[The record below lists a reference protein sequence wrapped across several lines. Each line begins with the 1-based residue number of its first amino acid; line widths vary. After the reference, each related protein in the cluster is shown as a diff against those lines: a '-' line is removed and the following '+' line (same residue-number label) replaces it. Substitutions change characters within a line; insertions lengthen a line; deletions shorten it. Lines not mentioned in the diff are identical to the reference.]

1 MSYAKNELSGELK
14 DNFGN
19 RDWHHLGLFRK
30 KHKNKHWP
38 HAWAI
43 ERLDPILYNDGMFT
57 TLKWFCY
64 RLGNLRGD
72 IYIECFCHH
81 KLTER
86 EGSKYNS
93 IWKLG
98 AVGQVTTWC
107 VQKERLKV
115 SLGWQ
120 PEWHR
125 CPKPRIQHWEE
136 PVGGKGWWGG
146 ILFNDTWRIFLIL
159 QTHIVLEADP
169 PKRIRQRIPGL
180 RGTQAQKWSHL
191 TKKLSVVNAENVL
204 VGLMIDS
211 YTGNFYQ
218 FDPN

>member
-57 TLKWFCY
+57 TLKRFCY

-72 IYIECFCHH
+72 IYIERFCHH
-81 KLTER
+81 KLTKR

-125 CPKPRIQHWEE
+125 CSKSRIQHQEE

-146 ILFNDTWRIFLIL
+146 ILFKNTWRISPNI
-159 QTHIVLEADP
+159 TDSPCAGGWSSKENEAEDP
-169 PKRIRQRIPGL
+169 RTEKNMGVEVEPP
-180 RGTQAQKWSHL
+180 H
-191 TKKLSVVNAENVL
+191 
-204 VGLMIDS
+204 
-211 YTGNFYQ
+211 
-218 FDPN
+218 

>member
-30 KHKNKHWP
+30 KYKNKHWP

-72 IYIECFCHH
+72 IYIERFCHH

-146 ILFNDTWRIFLIL
+146 ILFNNTWRISPNIPDS
-159 QTHIVLEADP
+159 HCAGGWSSKENEAEDP
-169 PKRIRQRIPGL
+169 RTEK
-180 RGTQAQKWSHL
+180 
-191 TKKLSVVNAENVL
+191 N
-204 VGLMIDS
+204 
-211 YTGNFYQ
+211 TGVEVE
-218 FDPN
+218 PPH

>member
-1 MSYAKNELSGELK
+1 MSYAKNELGGELK

-19 RDWHHLGLFRK
+19 RNWHHLGLFWK

-38 HAWAI
+38 HAWVI

-57 TLKWFCY
+57 TLKRFCY
-64 RLGNLRGD
+64 RLANLRGD
-72 IYIECFCHH
+72 IYNERFCNH

-98 AVGQVTTWC
+98 AAGQVTTWC
-107 VQKERLKV
+107 VQKERLKI

-125 CPKPRIQHWEE
+125 CSKPRIQHWED
-136 PVGGKGWWGG
+136 PVGVRGEEEEFH
-146 ILFNDTWRIFLIL
+146 LTTHEEYSLIL
-159 QTHIVLEADP
+159 QTHIMLEVDP
-169 PKRIRQRIPGL
+169 PKRMRQRIPGL
-180 RGTQAQKWSHL
+180 RRTWG
-191 TKKLSVVNAENVL
+191 
-204 VGLMIDS
+204 
-211 YTGNFYQ
+211 
-218 FDPN
+218 